1 MSGFG
6 VLNKAILEYIMDL
19 HMIIRMFWYIM
30 IEPVVPGTQNL
41 LTLKCTRDDTFC
53 PKSFGQKCTTDWGI
67 RLQFCPS
74 LKFSIE
80 VKFLC
85 YQKLPSLKMLLCCQS
100 AYTLRLKRKQLLCLI
115 L

>member
-41 LTLKCTRDDTFC
+41 LRSCRDLR
-53 PKSFGQKCTTDWGI
+53 S
-67 RLQFCPS
+67 S
-74 LKFSIE
+74 L
-80 VKFLC
+80 
-85 YQKLPSLKMLLCCQS
+85 
-100 AYTLRLKRKQLLCLI
+100 T
-115 L
+115 